1 MESTTS
7 SFPSAADGLA
17 IATTTW
23 SPDGPAIGVVQLAH
37 GIAEHSARYER
48 LALALVDAGYIV
60 RISDHRGHGKSLGGD
75 VALGSFGAAG
85 WDALVADLVAYSRA
99 IKAQHPDLPLFL
111 IAHSLGSFAT
121 QQALLDDSDAYDAV
135 VLTGSTALDV
145 IVQALS
151 AAGDGPVGL
160 TAFNAAFENRTGYE
174 WLSRDEAEVDK
185 YVDDPLSGFELPD
198 ETLPQVFG
206 AAGRLADPVAL
217 GGIRKDLPIL
227 ITSGDR
233 DPVGGDGQLV
243 EVLGQRYR
251 EAGIADVTVRL
262 YPEARH
268 EIFNET
274 NRDEITADIVAWLV
288 AHTVNR

>member
-17 IATTTW
+17 IATTIW
-23 SPDGPAIGVVQLAH
+23 SPDASAVGVVQLAH

-48 LALALVDAGYIV
+48 LALALVDAGYV
-60 RISDHRGHGKSLGGD
+60 VYTSDHRGHGKSLGGD
-75 VALGSFGAAG
+75 VALGTFGAAG
-85 WDALVADLVAYSRA
+85 WDALVADMVAYSRA

-135 VLTGSTALDV
+135 VLTGSTALDI

-185 YVDDPLSGFELPD
+185 YVDDPLSGFDLPD

-217 GGIRKDLPIL
+217 AGIRKDLPIL
-227 ITSGDR
+227 IASGDR

-262 YPEARH
+262 YPDARH
-268 EIFNET
+268 EVFNET

-288 AHTVNR
+288 AHTVSR